1 MPTVIYAVG
10 NMAIKEKN
18 LQYLLHLF
26 AMVAHKVQL
35 KLATFSKGAD
45 IQKARLLSLG
55 ADG

>member
-26 AMVAHKVQL
+26 AMVARKVQL

-45 IQKARLLSLG
+45 IQKTRLLSLG